1 MKPEFKERRKYRRV
15 LFSIDQGLS
24 GQITLESRKSKTSQ
38 PLVAP
43 VLDISEGG
51 IGFVLDPSFEEEIKI
66 NDQLKLTQ
74 LTICVDDQKRVYPLE
89 THQPMMVRGKIK
101 ADFLSHIG
109 VGCDFTGITS
119 DIWSEI
125 KDFIKETYP
134 NSIL

>member
-24 GQITLESRKSKTSQ
+24 GQITIESRKLKKSQ

-43 VLDISEGG
+43 ILDISKGG
-51 IGFVLDPSFEEEIKI
+51 IGFVLDPIYEKEIKI

-74 LTICVDDQKRVYPLE
+74 LTICVDDQKRVHHLE
-89 THQPMMVRGKIK
+89 AHQPMKVRGKIK
-101 ADFLSHIG
+101 ADFLSHVG
-109 VGCDFTGITS
+109 VGCDFTDITS
-119 DIWSEI
+119 NIWGEI
-125 KDFIKETYP
+125 KAFITETYP